1 MTNRLPLL
9 LLLVSSL
16 LVPATAFA
24 DPKDDARR
32 SFKQGM
38 EMIGKGDHLAGA
50 EKLQRAYEIL
60 PHPNVLYNIGLALAD
75 GGKVDDSISYFQA
88 YLDSGPQDGSAVE
101 RLIVLLRAQARETS
115 GPAPGMPGEL
125 ASGGTA
131 PATGGEAA
139 PFTGTAVAAGPEI
152 DALISR
158 LERLAERLE
167 AGGTPIPEQAAGDDL
182 PGAEALEAKS
192 GDIYE
197 KIVVSASRLAT
208 SPSDAPAAITI
219 ITSDQIRLSGATNI
233 PDLLRSVP
241 GMSNLTMT
249 AGNTNLAIRGF
260 NQRIANK
267 VLVLIDG
274 RSVYLDF
281 LGATLFRALAY
292 DLQDIERIEIVRGP
306 GATLYGAGAFGG
318 VINIITKPI
327 SRSNAEGSVHIA
339 GGSGETLQGNV
350 RFSGSKGIV
359 GWRGS
364 LGYEQTDRYSLEL
377 ANRSDY
383 RFVGAD
389 ETLAVRSVRA
399 NAAVEVRPSDKVA
412 LMLSGG
418 GTYVYDNFFA
428 IGLFRD
434 FIQEGGGSHLR
445 ADMRFGGLGI
455 RAFWNYF
462 STEASP
468 SWQLVG
474 GQDLSTSPRS
484 HIVDVEASYSA
495 SAVLGVR
502 HDLTVGAGYRLK
514 TISWNY
520 LDDNHVEQHL
530 NGFVE
535 DRITFLPQ
543 IVTVIGFRFD
553 QHPLSGF
560 TPSPRVALLIKPTEK
575 QSIRVSAG
583 TAFRN
588 PTFLDSYLDLTILGS
603 PFTSVGI
610 ESVGNTE
617 LDPEQIFSVEGG
629 YVFEDSDFFSFEFA
643 GYYERID
650 NLIYQASVTP
660 LPRSRGLEVDKQ
672 IAGTSS
678 FENVEGVFHGFGA
691 EVGAHAFPVD
701 GLDIRAN
708 YSFSYFIDQE
718 KVDAGIEDAQDTRHP
733 MHMANIG
740 ASYRAPFGLDAN
752 VDFHVVS
759 AVNLPERS
767 FDSGGNVQIAS
778 CKAPLY
784 GMLNARIGYRLLKDR
799 LEFGVTGTNLT
810 AFATGGHREH
820 CFGSTVGA
828 RVLVNAT
835 YRF

>member
-1 MTNRLPLL
+1 MKNRLPLL
-9 LLLVSSL
+9 LMLMGAL
-16 LVPATAFA
+16 LVPGTAFA
-24 DPKDDARR
+24 DAKDDARR
-32 SFKQGM
+32 AFKQGM
-38 EMIGKGDHLAGA
+38 ELIGKGDHLAGA
-50 EKLQRAYEIL
+50 ERLQRAYEIL

-75 GGKVDDSISYFQA
+75 GGKVDESIGYFQR
-88 YLDSGPQDGSAVE
+88 YLDSGPQDGAAVA
-101 RLIVLLRAQARETS
+101 RLIVLLQAQARETS
-115 GPAPGMPGEL
+115 AAPAMPGDLGDATPSDTTPPAAVE
-125 ASGGTA
+125 GT
-131 PATGGEAA
+131 PT
-139 PFTGTAVAAGPEI
+139 VVAGPEVE
-152 DALISR
+152 ALIAR
-158 LERLAERLE
+158 LERLAEKLE
-167 AGGTPIPEQAAGDDL
+167 AGGAPEPEQAASDDV

-192 GDIYE
+192 GDIYDDV
-197 KIVVSASRLAT
+197 VVSASRLAT
-208 SPSDAPAAITI
+208 SPSDAPAATTI
-219 ITSDQIRLSGATNI
+219 ITADQIRLSGATNI

-241 GMSNLTMT
+241 GLSNMTMT
-249 AGNTNLAIRGF
+249 AGNTNVAIRGF
-260 NQRIANK
+260 NQRISNK

-292 DLQDIERIEIVRGP
+292 DLQDIERIEVVRGP

-327 SRSNAEGSVHIA
+327 ARAKTSGSVHIA
-339 GGSGETLQGNV
+339 GGTGETLMGNV
-350 RFSGSKGIV
+350 RFSGNEGIF
-359 GWRGS
+359 GFRGS
-364 LGYEQTDRYSLEL
+364 LGYEQTDRYSLEI
-377 ANRSDY
+377 ADRSDFE
-383 RFVGAD
+383 FVGAD
-389 ETLAVRSVRA
+389 ESLAVRAVRA
-399 NAAVEVRPSDKVA
+399 NGAIQIRPSDKIS
-412 LMLSGG
+412 LMVSGG

-434 FIQEGGGSHLR
+434 FIQEGGGAHVR
-445 ADMRFGGLGI
+445 ADLRFGGLGI

-462 STEASP
+462 NALAQP

-474 GQDLSTSPRS
+474 GQDLSTHPRS

-514 TISWNY
+514 TISWSY
-520 LDDNHVEQHL
+520 LDGDHVEQHL

-535 DRITFLPQ
+535 DRITFIPQ
-543 IVTVIGFRFD
+543 IVTVLGFRFD
-553 QHPLSGF
+553 QHPLVGF
-560 TPSPRVALLIKPTEK
+560 TPSPRVALLIKPTPK

-588 PTFLDSYLDLTILGS
+588 PSFLESYLDLTILGS

-610 ESVGNTE
+610 ESFGNTE
-617 LDPEQIFSVEGG
+617 LEPENIFSVEGG

-650 NLIYQASVTP
+650 NLIYQASVKP
-660 LPRSRGLEVDKQ
+660 IERSRGLETDRQ
-672 IAGTSS
+672 IAGSSS
-678 FENVEGVFHGFGA
+678 FENVEGAFHGFGL

-708 YSFSYFIDQE
+708 YSFSYFIDQG
-718 KVDAGIEDAQDTRHP
+718 KVDAGLEDTQDTRHP

-752 VDFHVVS
+752 VDVHIVS
-759 AVNLPERS
+759 AVDLPERS
-767 FDSGGNVQIAS
+767 FDAAGNVQIAS
-778 CKAPLY
+778 CEAPLY
-784 GMLNARIGYRLLKDR
+784 GMLNARIGYRLLEDK